1 MPTLQLLCGKIASG
15 QSTFAWE
22 EAVVIEV
29 LRS

>member
-1 MPTLQLLCGKIASG
+1 MPTLQLVCGKIASG

-22 EAVVIEV
+22 EGGIEV